1 MVADRFLG
9 MAKSKS
15 ADKSWALLSH
25 IKSFMD
31 GPWLCIRD
39 FNTIL
44 QSSEKLNKRPPQ
56 MSQIDSLCTALEVC
70 QLEDLRFKGYPYT
83 RNNSKPG
90 NANTQIHLER
100 AVATKDW
107 RANFQLSS
115 MTHLSTHASDHLPIV
130 LQTQNFGKTRSQ
142 GRKGFKF

>member
-31 GPWLCIRD
+31 GPWLCIGD

-70 QLEDLRFKGYPYT
+70 QLEDLRY
-83 RNNSKPG
+83 RPG

-107 RANFQLSS
+107 RENFQLSS

-130 LQTQNFGKTRSQ
+130 LQTQNYGKTGSQ